1 MKSEMEKMKPIVG
14 LFLEG
19 LMLVFI
25 FVYSHNTLTADTQ
38 DTHDSPLKNGFSLH
52 EVVIRSG
59 WSSESLSKVIPHLP
73 TILSTIFPPVSR
85 DKASTSIAMCDALSV
100 NSFERNTFYII
111 ASDNVP

>member
-25 FVYSHNTLTADTQ
+25 FVYSHNTLAVDTQ
-38 DTHDSPLKNGFSLH
+38 DTHDSPLKNRFSFH

-59 WSSESLSKVIPHLP
+59 WSSESLSKVAPYLP
-73 TILSTIFPPVSR
+73 TILSTIFPPVSI

-100 NSFERNTFYII
+100 NSFERNTFYVI
-111 ASDNVP
+111 AADNVP